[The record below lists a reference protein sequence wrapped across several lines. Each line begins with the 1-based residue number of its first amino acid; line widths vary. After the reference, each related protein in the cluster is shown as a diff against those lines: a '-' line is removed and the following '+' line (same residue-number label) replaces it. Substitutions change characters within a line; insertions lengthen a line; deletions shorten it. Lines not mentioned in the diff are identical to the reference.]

1 MICKYLCKFK
11 ITPWFETLNMFKKN
25 KTIAQQYTLYGKILV
40 NNILNLRGY
49 FKDHKNP
56 IYNTITNKVDL
67 D

>member
-1 MICKYLCKFK
+1 
-11 ITPWFETLNMFKKN
+11 MFKKN